1 MDFLDLTSKA
11 RTCRRFKEAEDLP
24 EGTLEWLVNCA
35 RVTPNG
41 GNKQSLRFA
50 AVGNP
55 AVCEALFP
63 ALKWAGYLTEWNGP
77 EAGERPSGY
86 IVIMADA
93 GKRDHIVSIDMG
105 IAAQT
110 MQLAASSRGVGCCI
124 FMSFDPQKVRGV
136 LEIPD
141 ALDPVLV
148 LAFGMEKEERRI
160 VPVPADGSIRYWRDE
175 NGVHY
180 VPKRSLEEV
189 LLIRK

>member
-1 MDFLDLTSKA
+1 MDFLDLASKT
-11 RTCRRFKEAEDLP
+11 RSCRRFKEAEGLP
-24 EGTLEWLVNCA
+24 AGTLEWLVSCA
-35 RVTPNG
+35 RVAPCG
-41 GNKQSLRFA
+41 GNKQALRFA
-50 AVGNP
+50 TVASP
-55 AVCEALFP
+55 AVCAALFP
-63 ALKWAGYLTEWNGP
+63 ALKWAGYLPEWGGP

-110 MQLAASSRGVGCCI
+110 IQLAACSKGIGDCI
-124 FMSFDPQKVRGV
+124 FMSFDPHKVREL
-136 LEIPD
+136 LEIPA

-148 LAFGMEKEERRI
+148 LALGVAKEERRL
-160 VPVPADGSIRYWRDE
+160 VPVPADGSIKYWRDE

-180 VPKRSLEEV
+180 VPKRSLEEL